1 MMDWERVVAENARDV
16 YRVAFRMLG
25 SEHDAE
31 DVTQDVFCEAL
42 RIAESGKID
51 DWAGMLRRIAA
62 LRSYDRLR
70 RRRETVAIDV
80 GAHIDSDPSAEAM
93 ANELAVRLREA
104 IGELSQQ
111 EAAVF
116 SLGYFNSLSRDEIAS
131 SLEIAPAAVST
142 ALYKARQKLK
152 TILAA
157 TVLEASDE

>member
-42 RIAESGKID
+42 RIAESREID

-70 RRRETVAIDV
+70 RRRETVGLDV
-80 GAHIDSDPSAEAM
+80 GSHIDADPSAEAV

-104 IGELSQQ
+104 IGELSEQ

-116 SLGYFNSLSRDEIAS
+116 SLRYFNSLSRDEIAS

-152 TILAA
+152 TILVE
-157 TVLEASDE
+157 TVQEASDE